1 MAIDK
6 SSGQAISFSDI
17 KNEFGTAS
25 KTGGGESLG
34 KYRVSQRAGSL
45 TLPLDTGIPSSGEI
59 KFSDFYGK
67 RLNIV
72 VACGGGN
79 LGSPPGWSANNVVAG
94 EHPNPLSGSYISII
108 GSKNNIIKSLPGWS
122 GKRVYILS
130 LIHI

>member
-72 VACGGGN
+72 IVCGGGN
-79 LGSPPGWSANNVVAG
+79 LADI
-94 EHPNPLSGSYISII
+94 SYNSSTATVI
-108 GSKNNIIKSLPGWS
+108 GRSEGIYGDFPSNTS
-122 GKRVYILS
+122 GKRVYMNITG
-130 LIHI
+130 